1 MNRACIGM
9 LVALALVFPA
19 TGPAAERQ
27 VTGGVTQNGLTLTLV
42 DGFALRSH
50 RGNSVTVYLYPVEVV
65 ERDIQ
70 AARAGQPWAVALRK
84 PSPDPRRWDW
94 CPTVEIDLESVN
106 GRLTGRGDL
115 TFVNFMFSG
124 LQKRNHTTNLTR
136 SGDQARASVTGLS
149 FETLDGRPF
158 VKLRS
163 RATGLSYDGN
173 NEYSWR
179 LQARL
184 PVYDA
189 PAPEQPDGR

>member
-1 MNRACIGM
+1 MPKAWIGAI
-9 LVALALVFPA
+9 VALALLLPA
-19 TGPAAERQ
+19 AGPAAERQ
-27 VTGGVTQNGLTLTLV
+27 VTGQVTQNGLTLTLV

-50 RGNSVTVYLYPVEVV
+50 RGDSVTVYLYPVEIA
-65 ERDIQ
+65 ERDIRT
-70 AARAGQPWAVALRK
+70 ARAGQPWAVALRK

-94 CPTVEIDLESVN
+94 CPTVEIDLEAVN
-106 GRLTGRGDL
+106 GRLNGRGDL

-136 SGDQARASVTGLS
+136 SGDQARASVTALS
-149 FETLDGRPF
+149 FETVDGRPF

-189 PAPEQPDGR
+189 PAPTRPEGR